1 MMHVLSRMIGRHKL
15 IIISFYSFIQKYI
28 NPHQKEIHKILSY
41 LAESV
46 HDLIPQEDLEQIIKH
61 LIDNFVNE
69 RCTEQSITISINTIR
84 EMSQRNKFILDDL
97 T

>member
-46 HDLIPQEDLEQIIKH
+46 HDLIPQEDLEPIIKH
-61 LIDNFVNE
+61 LIDNFVND
-69 RCTEQSITISINTIR
+69 RCTE
-84 EMSQRNKFILDDL
+84 
-97 T
+97 